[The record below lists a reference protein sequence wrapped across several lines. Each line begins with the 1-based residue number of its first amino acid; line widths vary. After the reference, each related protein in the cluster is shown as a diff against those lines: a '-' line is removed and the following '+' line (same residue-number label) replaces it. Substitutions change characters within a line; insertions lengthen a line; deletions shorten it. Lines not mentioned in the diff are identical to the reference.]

1 MTRAELPS
9 PTQPFGLCPPSPALR
24 ERVPSAARRVR
35 VFGGFALLLS
45 LVLAGCG
52 KRGEPTPPPDVPVT
66 YPRPYPSV

>member
-1 MTRAELPS
+1 MSAM
-9 PTQPFGLCPPSPALR
+9 R
-24 ERVPSAARRVR
+24 ERVPTPGSQSGGRRVR